1 EEKDEEKDEMQEEEE
16 EDDEEDEDE
25 DEEEEQQQRHEA
37 RGGQPQETAEGRAP
51 CSGAGHRRAIGVFP
65 SGLPAAGVE
74 ASWRGLRD
82 GALGRGPKPCSASA
96 RCLQQGA
103 VPSPAQPERATGERR
118 GRGHPEPHGHERRA
132 RGGLEPASNES
143 NSCLLVLSGP
153 CLPCQRHWDRT
164 PRAGPRPRGRCRR
177 EGRSAGAC
185 AYVFSNYSCL
195 RRAGG
200 DCQRKQLLP
209 TEQLREELQ
218 LWTLGGAASGTR

>member
-1 EEKDEEKDEMQEEEE
+1 
-16 EDDEEDEDE
+16 
-25 DEEEEQQQRHEA
+25 RRPPSA
-37 RGGQPQETAEGRAP
+37 VRRPPSVVGVGVGVVGGSACTR
-51 CSGAGHRRAIGVFP
+51 
-65 SGLPAAGVE
+65 LPA
-74 ASWRGLRD
+74 RGLR
-82 GALGRGPKPCSASA
+82 GGPPAASA
-96 RCLQQGA
+96 GA
-103 VPSPAQPERATGERR
+103 
-118 GRGHPEPHGHERRA
+118 A
-132 RGGLEPASNES
+132 R
-143 NSCLLVLSGP
+143 SGP

>member
-1 EEKDEEKDEMQEEEE
+1 RDGGTNWGYPGPGAPFRQPPTGPAAE
-16 EDDEEDEDE
+16 
-25 DEEEEQQQRHEA
+25 
-37 RGGQPQETAEGRAP
+37 RGG
-51 CSGAGHRRAIGVFP
+51 
-65 SGLPAAGVE
+65 
-74 ASWRGLRD
+74 
-82 GALGRGPKPCSASA
+82 GRG
-96 RCLQQGA
+96 
-103 VPSPAQPERATGERR
+103 SPAQPERATGERR

>member
-1 EEKDEEKDEMQEEEE
+1 RTTTKRS
-16 EDDEEDEDE
+16 DDD
-25 DEEEEQQQRHEA
+25 A
-37 RGGQPQETAEGRAP
+37 RGG
-51 CSGAGHRRAIGVFP
+51 
-65 SGLPAAGVE
+65 
-74 ASWRGLRD
+74 
-82 GALGRGPKPCSASA
+82 GRG
-96 RCLQQGA
+96 
-103 VPSPAQPERATGERR
+103 SPAQPERATGERR

-218 LWTLGGAASGTR
+218 LWTCLFWWQGWGGRRLQDACQPTEKKCKRREHPNQTTSSGRGDAQVRPRLHSSARG

>member
-1 EEKDEEKDEMQEEEE
+1 TNWGYPGPGAPFRQPPTGPAAE
-16 EDDEEDEDE
+16 
-25 DEEEEQQQRHEA
+25 
-37 RGGQPQETAEGRAP
+37 RGG
-51 CSGAGHRRAIGVFP
+51 
-65 SGLPAAGVE
+65 
-74 ASWRGLRD
+74 
-82 GALGRGPKPCSASA
+82 GRG
-96 RCLQQGA
+96 
-103 VPSPAQPERATGERR
+103 SPAQPERATGERR

-218 LWTLGGAASGTR
+218 LWTGGVGHTLAGSRDAWIARAGARAADRGKHVPPQSMGPTPPDVATKARRSCMEAEEVRGKGRRGGEERRLDVETLDTLDGNSAG

>member
-1 EEKDEEKDEMQEEEE
+1 EMEGPTGATRGQGPLFGNP
-16 EDDEEDEDE
+16 
-25 DEEEEQQQRHEA
+25 RLGRPP
-37 RGGQPQETAEGRAP
+37 RGGAGGAARRNQSGRPASAAGAGIRSPTGTSAEPAEGSSQLQMNQIP
-51 CSGAGHRRAIGVFP
+51 
-65 SGLPAAGVE
+65 
-74 ASWRGLRD
+74 ASW
-82 GALGRGPKPCSASA
+82 SASA
-96 RCLQQGA
+96 GA
-103 VPSPAQPERATGERR
+103 
-118 GRGHPEPHGHERRA
+118 A
-132 RGGLEPASNES
+132 R
-143 NSCLLVLSGP
+143 SGP

-218 LWTLGGAASGTR
+218 LWTCLFWWQGWGGRRLQDACQPTEKKCKRREHPNQTTSSGRGDAQVRPRLHSSARG